1 MRERRAR
8 AETLIR
14 VQQERIPHLFIG
26 GLDVESEG
34 NSTALVLNPANGQ
47 PLGRCPSANGRDV
60 EKAVEQARRVSADGW
75 LHSRPEDRAQL
86 ILRLAHALE
95 EESNDLAILES
106 LQTGRVYRDILRRD
120 IEGGVAA
127 LRYFAGW
134 AGKGLGETVELEHG
148 LGWTQPEAAP
158 VVGAIV
164 AGTDPFYATVVRL
177 APVLAL
183 GGTLVVKP
191 TEAAPLTLF
200 RLGEIAREIGLPPGV
215 LNVVSGGATAGE
227 ALSLHP
233 EVPVLSFQGSIETAR
248 RVLNASA
255 KSNLKRVH
263 LELGG
268 KSAHLVFAD
277 ADTKAAGRAIV
288 RSIFGGGATLGIA
301 GSRLLIE
308 RTIYAEVA
316 DLVAARAREIVLGDP
331 LDEHTELGPLP
342 SEERLKRALAY
353 AEQGRREG
361 ATLVAGGGRDREGT
375 KAHGFFVK
383 PTVFVDAKSSMRIWR
398 EETGGPILTIMP
410 FSKEEEAVQLA
421 NDSDYG
427 LAAGVWTK
435 DLSRAHRLTR
445 SLKAGVV
452 FVNQYGDQSPAL
464 PSGGFGLSGQG
475 RELGTAALSAYAL
488 PKSVYLTTR

>member
-47 PLGRCPSANGRDV
+47 PLGRCPSANAKDV
-60 EKAVEQARRVSADGW
+60 DKAVEQARRVSADGW
-75 LHSRPEDRAQL
+75 HRSRPEDRAQVM
-86 ILRLAHALE
+86 LRLATALE
-95 EESNDLAILES
+95 DEANDLAILES
-106 LQTGRVYRDILRRD
+106 LQTGRVYRDVLRRD
-120 IEGGVAA
+120 VDGAIAA

-134 AGKGLGETVELEHG
+134 AGKGLGETVPLDQGVG
-148 LGWTQPEAAP
+148 LVEAVAAP
-158 VVGAIV
+158 VVGVIV
-164 AGTDPFYATVVRL
+164 AGVDPFYATVIRL
-177 APVLAL
+177 APILAL
-183 GGTLVVKP
+183 GGTVVVKP
-191 TEAAPLTLF
+191 PETAPLTLF
-200 RLGEIAREIGLPPGV
+200 RLGEIAREVGLPPGV
-215 LNVVSGGATAGE
+215 LNVVSGGPNAGE
-227 ALSLHP
+227 ALALHP
-233 EVPVLSFQGSIETAR
+233 EVPVLSLQGSIETAR

-255 KSNLKRVH
+255 KSNLKRVN

-288 RSIFGGGATLGIA
+288 RGIFGGSATLGMA

-308 RTIYAEVA
+308 RSIYAEVA

-342 SEERLKRALAY
+342 SEDRLRRVLAY

-361 ATLVAGGGRDREGT
+361 ATLVAGGIRDREGT
-375 KAHGFFVK
+375 RAHGFFIK
-383 PTVFVDAKSSMRIWR
+383 PTVFVDAKTSMRIWR
-398 EETGGPILTIMP
+398 EEIGGPILTIMP
-410 FSKEEEAVQLA
+410 FSKEEEVVQLT
-421 NDSDYG
+421 NDTDYG

-435 DLSRAHRLTR
+435 DLARAHRLSR
-445 SLKAGVV
+445 ELKAGVV
-452 FVNQYGDQSPAL
+452 FVNQFGDLHPAL
-464 PSGGFGLSGQG
+464 PVGGFDLSGQG
-475 RELGTAALSAYAL
+475 RELGSAALRAYAL
-488 PKSVYLTTR
+488 PRSVYLGTR